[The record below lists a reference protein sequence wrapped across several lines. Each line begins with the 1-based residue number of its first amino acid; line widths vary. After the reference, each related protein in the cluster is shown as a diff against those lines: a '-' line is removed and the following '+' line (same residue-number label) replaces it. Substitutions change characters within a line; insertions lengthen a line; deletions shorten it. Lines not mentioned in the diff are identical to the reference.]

1 MAYIDFPG
9 PNCEGKRR
17 RRRSICVVDVVNRRL
32 VELVAISK
40 FLSAMRCLSIRCL
53 AASTGVQ
60 FAAVDMVWYIE
71 KEREVGIKDL
81 IYWSS
86 LVYKIAFMYSV
97 YGRGVYTNA

>member
-1 MAYIDFPG
+1 M
-9 PNCEGKRR
+9 
-17 RRRSICVVDVVNRRL
+17 
-32 VELVAISK
+32 
-40 FLSAMRCLSIRCL
+40 
-53 AASTGVQ
+53 GVQ